1 MEGLATN
8 APVKQTLLLVDIDG
22 TLLRVHQH
30 VTRHMWS
37 ETWSAVV
44 GGELPWQRLDTAA
57 GKTDLQ
63 ILAQLLSDVT
73 AARALA
79 PDFFNELAN
88 RAEHA
93 ITRDAIEICPGA
105 TDFLDT
111 ARRLGAVSV
120 ILSGNDA
127 RIGWHKLC
135 VAGLDGYFIT
145 GFFGGDA
152 YDRSELPPRAL
163 RWAFN
168 QGYFSYGIS
177 AIVVG
182 DTPNDIACARHHNL
196 RCIAVASGPYTFD
209 ELVVHQPTACFRHLG
224 HAALSLHRFVPTHT
238 MARLPII
245 AIDGPAGSGKTTTAR
260 LLAERLGFTYID
272 TGAMYRALTLAA
284 LEQGVPMN
292 DEALASLLERS
303 NIELRSTPE
312 GQRTFLDGH
321 DVTERIRMPDV
332 TTHVSQVSS
341 FPSVRAAMVRIQQ
354 QLGARGGVV
363 MDGRD
368 IGTAVFP
375 DADVKIY
382 MTADLA
388 TRAERRLEEL
398 RATDPALSL
407 HDVVS
412 QLDERDRRDSSRELN
427 PLRRADDAIVI
438 DTTNMSI
445 EEQVECIARYVRER
459 IVESSPSLP

>member
-1 MEGLATN
+1 MATN
-8 APVKQTLLLVDIDG
+8 ASVKRALLLVDIDG
-22 TLLRVHQH
+22 TLLRVQRH
-30 VTRHMWS
+30 VTRRVWS

-44 GGELPWQRLDTAA
+44 GGELPWHRLDSAA

-63 ILAQLLSDVT
+63 ILAQLIGDVH
-73 AARALA
+73 AAHALA
-79 PDFFNELAN
+79 PVFFDELAC

-93 ITRDAIEICPGA
+93 ITAEAIELCPGA
-105 TDFLDT
+105 LEFLAT
-111 ARRLGAVSV
+111 AQRFGAVLAV
-120 ILSGNDA
+120 LSGNEE
-127 RIGWHKLC
+127 RTGWHKLR
-135 VAGLDGYFIT
+135 VAGMDRYFIT

-152 YDRSELPPRAL
+152 LERTELPPRAL
-163 RWAFN
+163 QWAAS
-168 QGYFSYGIS
+168 QHYFSHGAS
-177 AIVVG
+177 VIVVG
-182 DTPNDIACARHHNL
+182 DTPNDIACARRYGL
-196 RCIAVASGPYTFD
+196 GCLAVASGPYSLE
-209 ELVVHQPTACFRHLG
+209 ELTVHQPMACFRHLG
-224 HAALSLHRFVPTHT
+224 QAALSLHTFVPTHL
-238 MARLPII
+238 MARQPII

-260 LLAERLGFTYID
+260 LLAERLGFTYVD

-284 LEQGVPMN
+284 LEHGIPMT
-292 DEALASLLERS
+292 DEALAALLERIS
-303 NIELRSTPE
+303 IELRHTPQ
-312 GQRTFLDGH
+312 GQRTYLDGH

-332 TTHVSQVSS
+332 TAHVSQVSS

-375 DADVKIY
+375 DADVKVY

-398 RATDPALSL
+398 RATDPALTL
-407 HDVVS
+407 DDVIR
-412 QLDERDRRDSSRELN
+412 QLDERDQLDSSREHN

-438 DTTNMSI
+438 DTTNLSI
-445 EEQVECIARYVRER
+445 EEQVERIARVVRER